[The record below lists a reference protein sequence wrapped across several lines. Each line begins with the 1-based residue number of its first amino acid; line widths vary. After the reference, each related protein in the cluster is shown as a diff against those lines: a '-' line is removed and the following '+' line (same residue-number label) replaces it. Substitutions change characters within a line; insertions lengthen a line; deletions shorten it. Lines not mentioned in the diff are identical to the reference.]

1 MPQTSKGIIYN
12 QKFFENILRSMA
24 DLLIVIDPDA
34 IIRFANQAVTD
45 VLGYSVEDED
55 IDDIPIGRL
64 FDDKELQFFGLI
76 KRLIAEGR
84 VRNTGLH
91 MLDKDGEKIPVML
104 NGTVIR
110 GDDNRIEGMVWVA
123 RDMRDVHQLITE
135 LAQMNEEL
143 EDRVKIR
150 TEELQIAKD
159 ESEMALRKLQQVQS
173 QLVQSEKMAS
183 IGQLAA
189 GIAHEINNPAGF
201 VSSNVKTLEEY
212 IKDIKSLFIECDSI
226 LKNTDLK
233 NTDLKNT
240 KRITDEDILT
250 WIRNLEEKK
259 QAIDLPFILQDI
271 DQILC
276 ETQEGMR
283 RINKIVK
290 DLREFSHAGSDK
302 PEYADLNKC
311 IDSTLNI
318 VWNELKY
325 KTEVVTLYG
334 DIPQVLCYPQQLN
347 QVLMNLLV
355 NAAQAIKGK
364 GVIKVKTSAENNRA
378 VIEIYDTGEGIPH
391 ENLSRIFE
399 PFFTTKPVGKGTG
412 LGLAVA
418 YAIIQKHGGDI
429 KVDSE
434 VGKGTCFSVS
444 IPIEYE
450 QFRKMI

>member
-1 MPQTSKGIIYN
+1 MSQTNKEIIYK
-12 QKFFENILRSMA
+12 QSFFESILRNMA
-24 DLLIVIDPDA
+24 DLLLVIDTEA
-34 IIRFANQAVTD
+34 TIRFANQAVMD
-45 VLGYSVEDED
+45 VLGYSMEEIEDV
-55 IDDIPIGRL
+55 PAGRL
-64 FDDKELQFFGLI
+64 FDDRELQFFRLV
-76 KRLIAEGR
+76 KRLVTEGR
-84 VRNTGLH
+84 IRNIGLY
-91 MLDKDGEKIPVML
+91 MLNKDGGKVPVVL

-110 GDDNRIEGMVWVA
+110 GDDNRIEGVVWVA

-135 LAQMNEEL
+135 LAQINEGL
-143 EDRVKIR
+143 EDRVKRR

-159 ESEMALRKLQQVQS
+159 ESEMALRKLQEVQS

-201 VSSNVKTLEEY
+201 VSSNLKTLEEY
-212 IKDIKSLFIECDSI
+212 IKEIKSLFIECDSI
-226 LKNTDLK
+226 LKKTE
-233 NTDLKNT
+233 
-240 KRITDEDILT
+240 RITDEDILT
-250 WIRNLEEKK
+250 EIRNVEEKK
-259 QAIDLPFILQDI
+259 QTIDLPFILQDI
-271 DQILC
+271 DQITR

-283 RINKIVK
+283 RISKIVK

-325 KTEVVTLYG
+325 KAEVVTLYR

-355 NAAQAIKGK
+355 NAAQAIKEK

-378 VIEIYDTGEGIPH
+378 VVEIYDTGEGIPP

-434 VGKGTCFSVS
+434 VGKGTCFTVS
-444 IPIEYE
+444 LPIEYE